1 MRTGR
6 VGFFLEDTPA
16 SDAAATNQLLPA
28 TMQRLRPWRASR
40 VHAQG
45 DADLDVSEN
54 VTGDQRA
61 VHLDLSPEASAG
73 SLAGVTPVTGMTGL
87 SWSRRGVS
95 GEHVVCGHPFV
106 EDVIAVRGTHPEVAT
121 RVGLRRH
128 ARAFFQ
134 GNRYLLSELVSTV
147 LAACTS
153 GLVIDLYAGVG
164 LFGVCLAAAGDA
176 QVVAVESHPASADLR
191 GNAQPYGAAITVH
204 EMAVERF
211 VEQRAPSGTF
221 TLVLDPPR
229 SGMSKPALAG
239 ALRLA
244 AARIV
249 FVSCDV
255 ATFARDVARLVAA
268 GYSLESVT
276 GFDLFPTTAHVEMV
290 AVLSRR

>member
-1 MRTGR
+1 
-6 VGFFLEDTPA
+6 
-16 SDAAATNQLLPA
+16 
-28 TMQRLRPWRASR
+28 
-40 VHAQG
+40 
-45 DADLDVSEN
+45 
-54 VTGDQRA
+54 
-61 VHLDLSPEASAG
+61 
-73 SLAGVTPVTGMTGL
+73 
-87 SWSRRGVS
+87 
-95 GEHVVCGHPFV
+95 
-106 EDVIAVRGTHPEVAT
+106 
-121 RVGLRRH
+121 
-128 ARAFFQ
+128 
-134 GNRYLLSELVSTV
+134 
-147 LAACTS
+147 
-153 GLVIDLYAGVG
+153 
-164 LFGVCLAAAGDA
+164 
-176 QVVAVESHPASADLR
+176 HPASAADLR
-191 GNAQPYGAAITVH
+191 VNAQPYGAAITVL